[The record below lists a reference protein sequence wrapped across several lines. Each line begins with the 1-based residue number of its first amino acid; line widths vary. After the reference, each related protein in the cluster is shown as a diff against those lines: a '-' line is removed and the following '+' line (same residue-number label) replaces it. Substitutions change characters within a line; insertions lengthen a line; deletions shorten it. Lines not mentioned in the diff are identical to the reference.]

1 MKPFRLNGKTILR
14 FPIKAKIGIILIFAL
29 VFTEIAQSQT
39 SKPYYFEIRAASQNS
54 FGPSENQ
61 AEIAGGI
68 DTMSFDRK
76 RHLIPGFKSSF
87 SPEVVI
93 GYRKGFLHFETTVGY
108 YSQDIGLIPKVFNLE
123 YPFAILEMLSIRFT
137 GLLQLSDTQKR
148 GQYGLYMGFF
158 IKPVFPMTS
167 KQDENTKAEYGMDF
181 KKALQVNWG
190 VDYKYLFRIGK
201 KGSYISTGA
210 TITMPGIIGSIG
222 KIEPGSGSQYAVI
235 HDQIRMFT
243 INAYLGI
250 GFGLG
255 KTK

>member
-1 MKPFRLNGKTILR
+1 MKPLRLNIKTILR
-14 FPIKAKIGIILIFAL
+14 FSIKAKIGIVLIFAL
-29 VFTEIAQSQT
+29 IFTEIAQSQT

-108 YSQDIGLIPKVFNLE
+108 YSQDIGLINKVFKME
-123 YPFAILEMLSIRFT
+123 YPFAVLEMLSVRFT
-137 GLLQLSDTQKR
+137 GFLQLSDHLKR

-158 IKPVFPMTS
+158 IKSVFPMTS

-190 VDYKYLFRIGK
+190 VDYKYLIRIGK

-210 TITMPGIIGSIG
+210 TITIPGIIGSIG
-222 KIEPGSGSQYAVI
+222 KIEQRSGSEYTVI
-235 HDQIRMFT
+235 RDKIQMFT
-243 INAYLGI
+243 INAYI
-250 GFGLG
+250 GLG
-255 KTK
+255 FSLGKRN